1 MKLGENE
8 QDSLDSRE
16 KKNDAKQQ
24 KLNSKN
30 IVEKFHD
37 TEKKMGLS
45 FADKLNEIEKKMQS
59 GDDNKLQELEKMTNG
74 QNSHVL
80 TSQIITV
87 KKIFN
92 FFSFLL
98 KFKFF

>member
-16 KKNDAKQQ
+16 KKNDAKQHT
-24 KLNSKN
+24 LNSKN

-37 TEKKMGLS
+37 TDKKMGMS

-59 GDDNKLQELEKMTNG
+59 GDDNKLQELEKMMNGG

-87 KKIFN
+87 KLFN
-92 FFSFLL
+92 FF
-98 KFKFF
+98 